1 MKVAKLVVAVGVLG
15 LICGLSTLAQVNQSN
30 SGSGNT
36 GGNTGQA
43 NADWSQIQAYLESLR
58 NGWRANRPAPPRP
71 EPVIPQNL
79 MELVKEAKEAAVEFT
94 EKQNNLLQQMKNATD
109 TQREQLREQ
118 LREASNT
125 FRGEQKQRVQEMK
138 AQMLQLREQFR
149 DNRDQVIEAAKEQ
162 GKTARGR

>member
-1 MKVAKLVVAVGVLG
+1 
-15 LICGLSTLAQVNQSN
+15 
-30 SGSGNT
+30 
-36 GGNTGQA
+36 
-43 NADWSQIQAYLESLR
+43 
-58 NGWRANRPAPPRP
+58 
-71 EPVIPQNL
+71 VIPENL
-79 MELVKEAKEAAVEFT
+79 KELVKEAKEAAVEFT
-94 EKQNNLLQQMKNATD
+94 EKQNNLLQQMKNATE

-138 AQMLQLREQFR
+138 AQMVQLREQFR